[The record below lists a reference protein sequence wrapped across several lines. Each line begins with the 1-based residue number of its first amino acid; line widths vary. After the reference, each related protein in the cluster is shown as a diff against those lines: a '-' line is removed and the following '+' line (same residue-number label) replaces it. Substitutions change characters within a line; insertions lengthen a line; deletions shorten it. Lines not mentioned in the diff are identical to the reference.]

1 MENKC
6 LLICACSTKRCRF
19 LFTFSRTIPACVIAV
34 LLSWFYRIRTT
45 KNFTRTV
52 VSSISTTAACF
63 FFLNSTAAVF
73 LLCSF
78 HVDDFCFLTFT
89 CFIQKNYRKYPFTT
103 FTAPSRIL
111 ISITQMFGSRYSF
124 TGQDGYQSH
133 LLASLDQTCL
143 KV

>member
-1 MENKC
+1 MFTYMRMQYKKVPFSIYFFQDDSC
-6 LLICACSTKRCRF
+6 LCNSCVAFVVLPYTYHQEFYTHSSQQHIRNCRM
-19 LFTFSRTIPACVIAV
+19 
-34 LLSWFYRIRTT
+34 
-45 KNFTRTV
+45 
-52 VSSISTTAACF
+52 F

-143 KV
+143 KM